1 MSRILKDNYHNK
13 RNVQEVD
20 GEGGFAKISFLA
32 RRAFNVSCAKVK
44 QGRNRGENDA
54 AENDH

>member
-1 MSRILKDNYHNK
+1 MVK
-13 RNVQEVD
+13 VD
-20 GEGGFAKISFLA
+20 LPKFRFWLA
-32 RRAFNVSCAKVK
+32 ALSNVSCAKVK